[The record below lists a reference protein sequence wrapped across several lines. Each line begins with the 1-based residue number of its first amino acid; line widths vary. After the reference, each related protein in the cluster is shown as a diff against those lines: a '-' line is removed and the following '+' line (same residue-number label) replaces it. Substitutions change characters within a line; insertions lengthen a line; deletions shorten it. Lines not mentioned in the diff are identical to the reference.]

1 MSENTSTELNIL
13 EIMKWLPHRYPLLL
27 VDKVIS
33 HDGAKHIKALKN
45 VTMNEEF
52 FTGHFPGFPVM
63 PGVLMIEA
71 MAQVSGILFGLIYG
85 MQKENEQ
92 SFFASIDK
100 ARFKRQVI
108 PGDQLIFDI
117 ELLKVT
123 RGIAKFQA
131 VATVEGQVAAEA
143 EIMIARR
150 EV

>member
-1 MSENTSTELNIL
+1 
-13 EIMKWLPHRYPLLL
+13 
-27 VDKVIS
+27 
-33 HDGAKHIKALKN
+33 
-45 VTMNEEF
+45 
-52 FTGHFPGFPVM
+52 
-63 PGVLMIEA
+63 MIEA